1 LSELRL
7 LLAGDVMTGRGMDQL
22 LPHPVD
28 PQLYEPVVRDAR
40 DYIRL
45 AEARHGLIPRPVA
58 PAYPWGEALAAME
71 AMAADV
77 RIINLATAITTAARP
92 WPQKDIHDR
101 MHPHNISCLTAAKLD
116 LCCLAN
122 NHSLD
127 WGWRGRAQ
135 CRSGPTSAG
144 LRVGRGE

>member
-1 LSELRL
+1 MSELRL
-7 LLAGDVMTGRGMDQL
+7 RLAGDVMTGRGMDQL

-28 PQLYEPVVRDAR
+28 PQLYE
-40 DYIRL
+40 
-45 AEARHGLIPRPVA
+45 PVA

-116 LCCLAN
+116 LRCLAN